1 MGGGVEDG
9 DMDRS
14 LIALLCLLAGPA
26 FAQTNCPSVSDGA
39 RILPIAI
46 TGAPRPTWG
55 GSYDLNTSYLWIA
68 WQGTTDPNW
77 MLTSVPQSLIVGH
90 QTVAWASIS
99 RYPKAIMQQNSVCP
113 LLAATNMPLLL
124 Q

>member
-1 MGGGVEDG
+1 M
-9 DMDRS
+9 RY
-14 LIALLCLLAGPA
+14 LAALLCLLAGPA
-26 FAQTNCPSVSDGA
+26 LAQTNCPTVSDGA

-46 TGAPRPTWG
+46 TGAPRPTYG

-90 QTVAWASIS
+90 QAVPWAAIS
-99 RYPKAIMQQNSVCP
+99 RYPSALMQERSPCP
-113 LLAATNMPLLL
+113 LLTPGNSPLIA